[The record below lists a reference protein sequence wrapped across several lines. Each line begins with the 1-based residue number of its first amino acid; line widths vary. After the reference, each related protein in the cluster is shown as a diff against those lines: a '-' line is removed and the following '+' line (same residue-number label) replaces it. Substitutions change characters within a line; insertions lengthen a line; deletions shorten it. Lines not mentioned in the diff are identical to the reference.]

1 MSFVI
6 NCILLCLLVAW
17 ATYQN
22 LNSVYFAYEYTPETF
37 KNAIDFSAYTFV
49 AEIAISP
56 MVYAFLLMLFV
67 LNNTISKSSIVF
79 KSRKRTWFTSTIAM
93 IVLFFI
99 ITHGILFATFLQF
112 EQFKNWQVKRL
123 EVLHNAYKGIVLT
136 RLALAVVILAL
147 GIMALKP
154 KP

>member
-1 MSFVI
+1 MSFVV

-17 ATYQN
+17 AAYQN